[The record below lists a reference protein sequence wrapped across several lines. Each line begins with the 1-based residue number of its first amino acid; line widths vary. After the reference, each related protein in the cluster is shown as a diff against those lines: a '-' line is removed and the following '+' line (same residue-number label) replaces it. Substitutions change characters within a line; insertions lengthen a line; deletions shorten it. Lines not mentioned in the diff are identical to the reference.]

1 MQFRR
6 LVRSLCATCLLTLTL
21 MAAGPAR
28 GQQVNE
34 LNFGIIPAELAPNV
48 KKEWQPFID
57 DMSKAVGMKVN
68 AFFASDYAAVIEG
81 MRFNKVQLA

>member
-6 LVRSLCATCLLTLTL
+6 MVMAACAACLLMGTLI
-21 MAAGPAR
+21 APGPVRA
-28 GQQVNE
+28 QQITE

-48 KKEWQPFID
+48 KRNWQPFID

-68 AFFASDYAAVIEG
+68 AFFASRLCRGD
-81 MRFNKVQLA
+81 